1 MLKNLNFETKHEIDY
16 LNNCWDIENS
26 VAMET

>member
-1 MLKNLNFETKHEIDY
+1 MLKNLNFETKHEIDCF
-16 LNNCWDIENS
+16 NNCWDIENN